1 VFLSDP
7 FSAVSFAGYAAALL
21 TFLAFF
27 MKDSIRLRQVAL
39 LSNVFYAL
47 WSAGVHLYPTLALH
61 LALFPVNV
69 VRLVQL
75 TRERRMIDEA
85 IAANELSAEWLMDFM
100 ERRTF
105 AAGEVIF
112 HRGDPADAMYFVAD
126 GKLRLVELGIDV
138 EPGAL
143 LGEIGIFSPAG
154 VRTQSV
160 EAVDK
165 SLVYVLRRDDALALY
180 RRDPAFGIYLV
191 RLITRRLVE
200 DIDLERGARRA
211 MRDDAADASRATAQQ

>member
-1 VFLSDP
+1 
-7 FSAVSFAGYAAALL
+7 
-21 TFLAFF
+21 
-27 MKDSIRLRQVAL
+27 
-39 LSNVFYAL
+39 
-47 WSAGVHLYPTLALH
+47 
-61 LALFPVNV
+61 
-69 VRLVQL
+69 
-75 TRERRMIDEA
+75 
-85 IAANELSAEWLMDFM
+85 
-100 ERRTF
+100 RRTF
-105 AAGEVIF
+105 SAGEALF
-112 HRGDPADAMYFVAD
+112 NRGDPADAMYFVAD

-160 EAVDK
+160 EAVEK

-200 DIDLERGARRA
+200 DIDLERGARRVTP
-211 MRDDAADASRATAQQ
+211 DDAADATRATAPP